1 MDKTLEAVVNRHL
14 AAENAHRMEETL
26 AELHPDCVF
35 EDLPLGKTYRGRV
48 GAEAY
53 YRLWWDAL
61 DLEVKG
67 ERRHWSEDGAFMIAQ
82 TRYQGVHRGRFLD
95 YAPTGRPVDLPLA
108 VVIPFRD
115 GLMVGERFYYDL
127 ATLLRQIGVLPA
139 IGAG

>member
-14 AAENAHRMEETL
+14 AAENAHRMAETL

-53 YRLWWDAL
+53 YRLWWDAF

-82 TRYQGVHRGRFLD
+82 TWYQGVHRGRPHLP
-95 YAPTGRPVDLPLA
+95 AHQLPARGRHTVPGPA
-108 VVIPFRD
+108 HGWR
-115 GLMVGERFYYDL
+115 
-127 ATLLRQIGVLPA
+127 TLLLRSCHSTQTDRRLA
-139 IGAG
+139 RS

>member
-14 AAENAHRMEETL
+14 AAENAHRIEETL

-35 EDLPLGKTYRGRV
+35 EDLPLGQTYRGRV

-82 TRYQGVHRGRFLD
+82 ARYQVVHRGRFLD
-95 YAPTGRPVDLPLA
+95 YSPSGRPVDLPLA

-115 GLMVGERFYYDL
+115 GLMAGERFYYDL